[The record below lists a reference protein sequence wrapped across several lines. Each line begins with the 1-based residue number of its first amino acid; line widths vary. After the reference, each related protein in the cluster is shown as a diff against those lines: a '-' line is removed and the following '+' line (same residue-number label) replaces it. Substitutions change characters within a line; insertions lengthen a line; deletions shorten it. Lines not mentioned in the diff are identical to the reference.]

1 MEGITINLP
10 LVPTVSF
17 LHEHRPLLQAY
28 QDFLRTKPIIVCRA
42 VGATEA
48 VIQ

>member
-1 MEGITINLP
+1 MEGLTINLP
-10 LVPTVSF
+10 RVPTVSF
-17 LHEHRPLLQAY
+17 LHNDHPLLQAY
-28 QDFLRTKPIIVCRA
+28 QDFLRTKTIIVCRA